1 MSITKLTITGILAML
16 LFYSCKQSSNPE
28 ELIETEELTFEVN
41 FNPIPPFDVPPN
53 ADSIDLIKFAWEEF
67 IALNWKSSYSIN
79 GLRDNPDTS
88 WNWGSSSDPFPDL
101 AVWETYAHRTELR
114 PYSNVMEP
122 FNNPP
127 HYSFG
132 ATLTPATFPDGSLA
146 SFTLFNNLDENNEIG
161 SCNLYAHTNIYDQ
174 ENMVLYQ
181 AKVNRDEYEY
191 IYNNYNTKELLDTAT
206 SRTKTNIDK
215 YNAYYEGATN
225 SCDCPKEEGVLCLP
239 CGDVETKTVGSIEI
253 KTAWRLLVPE
263 DTPSKYFTRNAIFYE
278 KDNSGGIT
286 YSNKEFALIGMHII
300 HKTRNN
306 EEFVF
311 ATWEH
316 VDVTENNMGYVLL
329 DNSGKE
335 TGPLYSNYSRYQE
348 IPEIVKQST
357 QQVHSQISAMN
368 SNSIWLNYQL
378 VGVQGKPTNDSTSFS
393 FFLAN
398 YVIESDTTLNDFHGS
413 SIGTPHDLKTN
424 TLSNGQRFSMGGC
437 QGCHGV
443 AQTTLGADFSFLMDN
458 NGKPVNMPDLL
469 DSIPPSEVA
478 KLEKFIRATAKE

>member
-1 MSITKLTITGILAML
+1 MSFMKLTIAGILSML
-16 LFYSCKQSSNPE
+16 LLFSSCTQNSS
-28 ELIETEELTFEVN
+28 TEELDEVQPLTFPVN
-41 FNPIPPFDVPPN
+41 FNPTPPYDVPPN

-67 IALNWKSSYSIN
+67 IALNWKSSYNNN
-79 GLRDNPDTS
+79 GLRDNPDTT
-88 WNWGSSSDPFPDL
+88 WNWGSSSDPYPEL
-101 AVWETYAHRTELR
+101 MVWETYAHRTELR
-114 PYSNVMEP
+114 PFSNVMEP
-122 FNNPP
+122 FDNPP

-132 ATLTPATFPDGSLA
+132 ATLTPATLPDGSQA

-191 IYNNYNTKELLDTAT
+191 IYNNYNTKELLLAAT
-206 SRTKTNIDK
+206 SKTKANIDK

-225 SCDCPKEEGVLCLP
+225 SCDCPEGILCLP
-239 CGDVETKTVGSIEI
+239 CGDAETRTVGSIEI

-263 DTPSKYFTRNAIFYE
+263 DSANQYLTRKAIFYE
-278 KDNSGGIT
+278 KNPSGGIT

-300 HKTRNN
+300 HKTKNN

-316 VDVTENNMGYVLL
+316 IDVTKSNMGYVLL
-329 DNSGKE
+329 DNGAE
-335 TGPLYSNYSRYQE
+335 TGPLYSNYSRYRE

-357 QQVHSQISAMN
+357 QEVHSQISTMN
-368 SNSIWLNYQL
+368 PNSIWLNYQL

-413 SIGTPHDLKTN
+413 SIGTPHDFKTN
-424 TLSNGQRFSMGGC
+424 TLSNGKRFSMGGC

-443 AQTTLGADFSFLMDN
+443 AQTTLGGDFSFLMDTI
-458 NGKPVNMPDLL
+458 GKPVVMPDLL
-469 DSIPPSEVA
+469 DSIPPSEVS
-478 KLEKFIRATAKE
+478 KLEKFIRATSKK